1 MLKLTQQI
9 QGSVAFSLV
18 FTFIA
23 VFSFQNVQ
31 DPQSRLM
38 LLGFSFVFLVG
49 ALVVAAY
56 LKNLKER
63 RNE

>member
-1 MLKLTQQI
+1 
-9 QGSVAFSLV
+9 
-18 FTFIA
+18 
-23 VFSFQNVQ
+23 
-31 DPQSRLM
+31 M